1 MATANISSAFS
12 ITIAGSDLDSAKTFS
27 LDRAFTVIAC
37 ETTNTAAGA
46 GTLTLSGATAGTF
59 SAQAN
64 GTSGAGIVQAR
75 SVMGPNAP
83 VGIFAGNASIA
94 ANEVVTVTASATT
107 ITKVILTCV
116 ASGGGQAITI
126 S

>member
-1 MATANISSAFS
+1 MATCNISSTFS
-12 ITIAGSDLDSAKTFS
+12 ITISGSDLNVAKTFS
-27 LDRAFTVIAC
+27 LPRAFTVISCQA
-37 ETTNTAAGA
+37 TNTAGGA
-46 GTLTLSGATAGTF
+46 GTLTLAGGTAGTF

-83 VGIFAGNASIA
+83 VGIFAGNATIA
-94 ANEVVTVTASATT
+94 ADEVVTVTASAAT
-107 ITKVILTCV
+107 ITKVVLMCV
-116 ASGGGQAITI
+116 ASGLGESITI